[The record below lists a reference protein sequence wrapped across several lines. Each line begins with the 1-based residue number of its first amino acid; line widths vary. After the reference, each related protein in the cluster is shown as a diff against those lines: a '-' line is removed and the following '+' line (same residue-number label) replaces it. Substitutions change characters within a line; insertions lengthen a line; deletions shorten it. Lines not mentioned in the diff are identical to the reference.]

1 MKAVAFGDIAAD
13 IVISAAGR
21 LNGGSGDT
29 VQRRVR
35 DQGADRVTSE
45 MHCNMGLGRVDVRRK
60 RDEPAPMPN
69 GVAV

>member
-1 MKAVAFGDIAAD
+1 MKAVAFGDIAKD

-45 MHCNMGLGRVDVRRK
+45 GRLQYDLGRVDVRVK
-60 RDEPAPMPN
+60 RDESAPMPN